1 MCRSPVQGLQ
11 RAEVPVFRWKN
22 VPKASTASEEI
33 PIFAAL
39 HQERGAPKIVTMLL
53 GLCQDSEMEIEAK
66 VMRNM

>member
-22 VPKASTASEEI
+22 VPKASEEI
-33 PIFAAL
+33 PIFADL

-66 VMRNM
+66 AMRNM